1 MIGRAAYVAA
11 VLVGLGIS
19 RLLPE
24 HGFGLFLRLGAATLV
39 VLLPGRLIA
48 RALGLRSTSATL
60 AWTLAAL
67 SVTLG
72 VVFVVRSSFSLA
84 LWLLLAIGVGA
95 FLLRRRE
102 PEPEP
107 PRGRALVASAGL
119 LLGLLLWHVAPK
131 ALTGDSPFHLARVR
145 KLVDLGS
152 LTPWRLDELVGGGLH
167 PGYAFP
173 LWHAFLAA
181 VTELAGVD
189 PALVVQHESALL
201 LPLAV
206 LVAYEAGSALFGSS
220 ALGAA
225 TAAAQV
231 ALVGF
236 AAGHGGAYPL
246 LARPAPAA
254 RQLLVPAVL
263 ALVFA
268 YARAPSWR
276 LLVSAVVAAFAL
288 AVVHPTY
295 AVFVCVPLA
304 GWLVVGALAERRDGP
319 RIAAGLGAVA
329 LPTAAVSLALL
340 PLARDTVS
348 HDPSSEALQRSL
360 AHYQDQLVVHGTSY
374 HLAPEVFA
382 RNGAVAVA
390 ALVLVPFAALAWRRR
405 WSSFVLG
412 GSLAVLAVMLAP
424 FLFEHLSD
432 AVTLSQSRRAA
443 GFLPFAF
450 AFAGGFAVLTGVL
463 AVFALPL
470 ALAAGVVFQLLWP
483 GDFGFRLEHGG
494 PEHVAWFAA
503 VGGLL
508 ALIAVLAARRS
519 IELDRSDWLA
529 ALAAGLFLLPV
540 TVHGFTHWSTATM
553 ADPNAL
559 TPGLV
564 RELRDDVPT
573 REVVFSD
580 PETSYRIAAYAP
592 VLIVAAPVEHV
603 ADTKQNRPRER
614 VTDVRAFYATGN
626 LAIPRRYHAQ
636 WLVLARFHPHPAL
649 ALRPVY
655 KDARFVLYKL

>member
-1 MIGRAAYVAA
+1 
-11 VLVGLGIS
+11 
-19 RLLPE
+19 
-24 HGFGLFLRLGAATLV
+24 
-39 VLLPGRLIA
+39 
-48 RALGLRSTSATL
+48 
-60 AWTLAAL
+60 
-67 SVTLG
+67 
-72 VVFVVRSSFSLA
+72 
-84 LWLLLAIGVGA
+84 
-95 FLLRRRE
+95 
-102 PEPEP
+102 
-107 PRGRALVASAGL
+107 
-119 LLGLLLWHVAPK
+119 
-131 ALTGDSPFHLARVR
+131 
-145 KLVDLGS
+145 
-152 LTPWRLDELVGGGLH
+152 
-167 PGYAFP
+167 
-173 LWHAFLAA
+173 
-181 VTELAGVD
+181 
-189 PALVVQHESALL
+189 
-201 LPLAV
+201 
-206 LVAYEAGSALFGSS
+206 
-220 ALGAA
+220 
-225 TAAAQV
+225 
-231 ALVGF
+231 
-236 AAGHGGAYPL
+236 
-246 LARPAPAA
+246 
-254 RQLLVPAVL
+254 LLVPAVL

-276 LLVSAVVAAFAL
+276 LLISAVGAAFAL

-295 AVFVCVPLA
+295 AVFLCIPLA
-304 GWLVVGALAERRDGP
+304 GWLVVGALADRRDAP
-319 RIAAGLGAVA
+319 RLAAGLGAVA

-348 HDPSSEALQRSL
+348 HAPSSDALLRSL
-360 AHYQDQLVVHGTSY
+360 AHYRDQLVVNGTNY

-390 ALVLVPFAALAWRRR
+390 ALVFVPFAALAWRRR

-463 AVFALPL
+463 AAFALPL

-483 GDFGFRLEHGG
+483 GDFGFRLENGG
-494 PEHVAWFAA
+494 PEHVAWFAGI
-503 VGGLL
+503 GGLL
-508 ALIAVLAARRS
+508 ALVAVLAVRRR

-540 TVHGFTHWSTATM
+540 AVHGFSHWSTATTG
-553 ADPNAL
+553 DPDAL

-573 REVVFSD
+573 RDVVFSD

-603 ADTKQNRPRER
+603 ADTTQNRPRER
-614 VTDVRAFYATGN
+614 VRNVRAFYTTGN
-626 LAIPRRYHAQ
+626 FAIPRRYHAQ
-636 WLVLARFHPHPAL
+636 WLVVARFRPHPAL

-655 KDARFVLYKL
+655 KDARFVLYRL

>member
-1 MIGRAAYVAA
+1 VIGRAAYVAA

-24 HGFGLFLRLGAATLV
+24 HGLGLFLRLGAATLV

-67 SVTLG
+67 SVALG
-72 VVFVVRSSFSLA
+72 IVFVVRSSFSLA
-84 LWLLLAIGVGA
+84 LWLLLAIGTGA
-95 FLLRRRE
+95 FLLHRRA
-102 PEPEP
+102 PEPRP
-107 PRGRALVASAGL
+107 PRGRAVVAGAGL
-119 LLGLLLWHVAPK
+119 ALGLLLWHVAPK

-181 VTELAGVD
+181 VSKLAGVD
-189 PALVVQHESALL
+189 PALVIQHESALL

-206 LVAYEAGSALFGSS
+206 LVAFEAGVALFGSS

-276 LLVSAVVAAFAL
+276 LLSSAVVAAFAL

-295 AVFVCVPLA
+295 AVFLCIPLA
-304 GWLVVGALAERRDGP
+304 GWLVVGALADRRDGP

-348 HDPSSEALQRSL
+348 HAPSSEELQRSL
-360 AHYQDQLVVHGTSY
+360 AHYQDQLVVNGTSY

-412 GSLAVLAVMLAP
+412 GSLAVLAMMLAP

-450 AFAGGFAVLTGVL
+450 AFAGGFAVLTGLL

-483 GDFGFRLEHGG
+483 GDFGFRLENGG
-494 PEHVAWFAA
+494 PQHAAWFAA

-508 ALIAVLAARRS
+508 ALIAVLAARRP

-540 TVHGFTHWSTATM
+540 AVHGFTHWSTATM
-553 ADPNAL
+553 SDPDAL

-564 RELRDDVPT
+564 RELRDDVPK
-573 REVVFSD
+573 RDVVFSD
-580 PETSYRIAAYAP
+580 PDTSYRIAAYAP

-614 VTDVRAFYATGN
+614 VSDVRAFYATGN

-636 WLVLARFHPHPAL
+636 WLVFARFRPHPAL

-655 KDARFVLYKL
+655 RDARFVLYRL